1 MNQQQLRFGNLLVSA
16 GTDRGLMREE
26 NEDAFGLPHSEP
38 ALWQTHGYI
47 FAIADGVGGYGNGR
61 EASDLTIE
69 TLYTAYYDSHPPDL
83 LGAIQQANMTVRRR
97 MLTMTNHNRRMGST
111 LVALLFHGGEVQ
123 VAHIGDSRA
132 YLVRQGA
139 IRQLTVDHSLVQEQ
153 LEAGLIDVEHA
164 RSHQKKNIITRAMGA
179 ESHVAADL
187 NRFAELLTGD
197 TFLLCSDGLTNHVSD
212 EVIADIISKYLPEEA
227 TKKLIQIANDHGG
240 SDNITVAV
248 IYCDVNIAS
257 FLSSPTV
264 NTKIQTFIPVLLW
277 SLLLLSL
284 GFITGYAI
292 FWFYAR

>member
-1 MNQQQLRFGNLLVSA
+1 MNQQQLHFGNLLVSA
-16 GTDRGLMREE
+16 DTDRGLMREE

-38 ALWQTHGYI
+38 TLWQTHGYL
-47 FAIADGVGGYGNGR
+47 FAVADGVGGYGNGR
-61 EASDLTIE
+61 EAAGLTIE
-69 TLYTAYYDSHPPDL
+69 TLYTAYYGNHSPDL

-153 LEAGLIDVEHA
+153 FEAGLIDAEHA
-164 RSHQKKNIITRAMGA
+164 RSHQKKNIITRAIGA
-179 ESHVAADL
+179 ESYVAADL
-187 NRFAELLTGD
+187 NRFAELVTGD

-212 EVIADIISKYLPEEA
+212 EVIADVISNYLPEEA

-248 IYCDVNIAS
+248 ISYNINTSS

-284 GFITGYAI
+284 GLIIGYTV

>member
-1 MNQQQLRFGNLLVSA
+1 MNQQQLHFGNLLVSA
-16 GTDRGLMREE
+16 DTDRGLMREE

-38 ALWQTHGYI
+38 TLWQTHGYL
-47 FAIADGVGGYGNGR
+47 FAVADGVGGYGNGR
-61 EASDLTIE
+61 EAAGLTIE
-69 TLYTAYYDSHPPDL
+69 TLYTAYYGNHSPDL

-97 MLTMTNHNRRMGST
+97 MLTVTDHNWRMGST

-153 LEAGLIDVEHA
+153 FEAGLIDAEHA

-179 ESHVAADL
+179 ESYVAADL
-187 NRFAELLTGD
+187 NRFTELETGD

-212 EVIADIISKYLPEEA
+212 EVIADVVSSYSPVEA

-240 SDNITVAV
+240 SDNITIAIV
-248 IYCDVNIAS
+248 YCNFTTAESAQKIDIIPQIRS
-257 FLSSPTV
+257 FTPL
-264 NTKIQTFIPVLLW
+264 LLW
-277 SLLLLSL
+277 SLFILSL
-284 GFITGYAI
+284 GLVAGYAI
-292 FWFYAR
+292 FWFYTP